1 MRHPGLNIAR
11 RNRNHPRIRMKHRL
25 ERLDGD
31 RLLDLLQAT
40 GAIALSV
47 QAKPQQMQGVGMPF
61 VAGQDILKQAGRF
74 GVVPALLKIQC
85 RPQGFDDVSHG
96 AAVYVDIY
104 PAR

>member
-1 MRHPGLNIAR
+1 
-11 RNRNHPRIRMKHRL
+11 
-25 ERLDGD
+25 
-31 RLLDLLQAT
+31 
-40 GAIALSV
+40 
-47 QAKPQQMQGVGMPF
+47 MQGVGMPF

-104 PAR
+104 PVY